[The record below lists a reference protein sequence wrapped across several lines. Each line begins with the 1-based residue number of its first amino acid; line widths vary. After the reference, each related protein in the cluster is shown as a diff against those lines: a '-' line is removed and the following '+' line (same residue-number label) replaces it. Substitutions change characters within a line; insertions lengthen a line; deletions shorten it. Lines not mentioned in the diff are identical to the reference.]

1 MHVLDFEIFKNEN
14 TKKVNIMKKRI
25 LTMFWYDD
33 AGEVHLYKDVGGI
46 PYALSKYCG
55 WQATFAYNDANG
67 VIHNADYEKYVKLDR
82 IRFSKILE
90 RLKLRYI
97 KYFQVIK
104 YVYFNA
110 PNYDAIN
117 FYHCHK
123 FINFL
128 CWLAKK
134 RNPKIITYVKLD
146 MGKAGFEKELER
158 QKCCGGVKA
167 WRNADLFTV
176 ETKKYI
182 ATLNSLNK
190 FNNKVK
196 YLPNGFFSDLVNID
210 LSSIK
215 KEKIIL
221 TVGRLGTHQKN
232 TELLIEALINIEDSL
247 ADWKIYLVGPMP
259 DSFKIWLNKKLIN
272 HQFLKEK
279 IMITGNITD
288 KAELYK
294 IYAKSSVFILPSRY
308 EGFPLVIQEAMHF
321 SCYPIVTTCYNRVN
335 KVIYTAECEFE
346 QIDKKK
352 ENDLSNALKNINDL
366 DYLHKGKIAAKFVN
380 ENFDWKILAEKLDN
394 YFNTLIQNRG

>member
-1 MHVLDFEIFKNEN
+1 MQ
-14 TKKVNIMKKRI
+14 KRI

-110 PNYDAIN
+110 PNYDVIN

-146 MGKAGFEKELER
+146 MGKAGFEKETER

-167 WRNADLFTV
+167 WRDTDLFTV
-176 ETKKYI
+176 ETKKYVD
-182 ATLNSLNK
+182 TLNSLNK

-221 TVGRLGTHQKN
+221 TVGRLGTYQKN
-232 TELLIEALINIEDSL
+232 TELLIEALISIEDSL
-247 ADWKIYLVGPMP
+247 DDWKIYLVGPMT
-259 DSFKIWLNKKLIN
+259 DEFKIWLNKKLIN

-279 IMITGNITD
+279 IVITGNITD
-288 KAELYK
+288 KTELYK
-294 IYAKSSVFILPSRY
+294 IYAKASIFVLPSRY

-321 SCYPIVTTCYNRVN
+321 ACYPIITNCFPAVDEIIQKGKNEYGN
-335 KVIYTAECEFE
+335 IIEISLE
-346 QIDKKK
+346 
-352 ENDLSNALKNINDL
+352 DLSNALKSIVKIDDL
-366 DYLHKGKIAAKFVN
+366 TIGKCSAEFIDKNFNWETLAGKLKKYFMEIDY
-380 ENFDWKILAEKLDN
+380 DKLK
-394 YFNTLIQNRG
+394 